1 MLRLVQM
8 SALSR
13 RLAVIDAA
21 LTLPD
26 DVTLTIDIDP
36 ANLL

>member
-1 MLRLVQM
+1 MLRLGQM

-13 RLAVIDAA
+13 RLAAMAAA
-21 LTLPD
+21 LTFPD

-36 ANLL
+36 VNLF